1 MQDQPRN
8 LFGRYPFSLI
18 RVDLFGEFRG
28 SADKYGSGAHK
39 CREENDNP
47 ILAQYGLFSAV
58 RNQFPHIFLAASKLQ
73 LPVFDVPA
81 HAGQSGPAVAT
92 LFFHQREAGIHCTAD
107 GSGPGDPV
115 EHIFC
120 LFFAQMMDEQDSDAV
135 LVCQP
140 LEYRQ
145 IPVVIGIGN
154 RMVKTAGF
162 RVMKTL
168 DDFVWNSAIELPGGL
183 PQEYMTDL
191 QFLAPKENLIFM
203 GSVGTGKTHLAT
215 AIALKACQE
224 GRRVRFFTAAELANI
239 LLEKNTKGTLNNYLG
254 TLKKVELVVI
264 DEIGFVPLHKDAAEL
279 LFQVISDCYE
289 RKSLII
295 TSNLEFSQWNT
306 VFGDNRLTAAL
317 VDRLIHHS
325 HIVIFSGESYRLT
338 QSLNRQRAY
347 T

>member
-1 MQDQPRN
+1 VSEQIEQMMRQVKLGGMAKGWRSV
-8 LFGRYPFSLI
+8 PFTDPEQY
-18 RVDLFGEFRG
+18 VADL
-28 SADKYGSGAHK
+28 
-39 CREENDNP
+39 
-47 ILAQYGLFSAV
+47 L
-58 RNQFPHIFLAASKLQ
+58 KLELQ
-73 LPVFDVPA
+73 E
-81 HAGQSGPAVAT
+81 
-92 LFFHQREAGIHCTAD
+92 REANRI
-107 GSGPGDPV
+107 
-115 EHIFC
+115 
-120 LFFAQMMDEQDSDAV
+120 
-135 LVCQP
+135 
-140 LEYRQ
+140 
-145 IPVVIGIGN
+145 N

-168 DDFVWNSAIELPGGL
+168 DEFVWNTAIELPNGL
-183 PQEYMTDL
+183 TQDYMEEL
-191 QFLAPKENLIFM
+191 RFLAPKENLIFM
-203 GSVGTGKTHLAT
+203 GAVGTGKTHLAT

-239 LLEKNTKGTLNNYLG
+239 LLEKNNKGTLNSFLG
-254 TLKKVELVVI
+254 GLKKTELIVI

-338 QSLNRQRAY
+338 QSMRRQRASI
-347 T
+347 